1 MKIHDFKGFPN
12 PARVRIA
19 LAEKGLTDKTEF
31 IHVDVPGGEHKKSA
45 FLAKNPSGA
54 VPVLELEDGVVI
66 SECSAIIDY
75 LDHAAGEPEL
85 TGKDARERGV
95 IGMMQRKIEAGL
107 LDAVAAYFHHATEGL
122 GPKIETYQNKGWGER
137 QRDVALKTMH
147 WMDEVLADQPYMASD
162 RFTVADITAMA
173 GFAFADFV
181 KLDIP
186 QSYKHLHDWRAR
198 VSARPS
204 AKLAA

>member
-1 MKIHDFKGFPN
+1 MKVYEFKGFPN

-19 LAEKGLTDKTEF
+19 LSEKGLLDQTEF
-31 IHVDVPGGEHKKSA
+31 VHVDVPGGDHQKSS
-45 FLAKNPSGA
+45 FLAINPSGA
-54 VPVLELEDGVVI
+54 VPVLQLEDGTAI

-75 LDHAAGEPEL
+75 LDHLAGEADL
-85 TGKDARERGV
+85 TGHTPKERGV
-95 IGMMQRKIEAGL
+95 IGMMQRKIESGF

-122 GPKIETYQNKGWGER
+122 GPDIETYQNKAWGEH
-137 QRDVALKTMH
+137 QRETALKTMH
-147 WMDEVLADQPYMASD
+147 WMDQVLQDRRYLGGD

-181 KLDIP
+181 KLDMP
-186 QSYKHLHDWRAR
+186 ETCTHLADWRTR

-204 AKLAA
+204 AKIAA

>member
-1 MKIHDFKGFPN
+1 MKIHEFKGFPN

-19 LAEKGLTDKTEF
+19 LAEKGLIDDTEF
-31 IHVDVPGGEHKKSA
+31 VHVDVPGGEHKKPA

-54 VPVLELEDGVVI
+54 VPVLELGDGVVI

-75 LDHAAGEPEL
+75 LDHAAGEAEL
-85 TGKDARERGV
+85 TGKNAKERGV

-107 LDAVAAYFHHATEGL
+107 LDAVGAYFHHATEGL
-122 GPKIETYQNKGWGER
+122 GPDIETYQNKGWGER
-137 QRDVALKTMH
+137 QKEIAVSTMH
-147 WMDEVLADQPYMASD
+147 WMDEVLADQAFMAGD

-186 QSYKHLHDWRAR
+186 APCKRLQDWRAR

-204 AKLAA
+204 AELAA